1 MTLDIRTL
9 IYLIQDACTTYQNY
23 LDTLHKEDS
32 VVLHN
37 TVNTTLNHKTYPIP
51 DSVSDHTK
59 VEAEVRVNNLLIYR
73 ESYVYKHKEKTHN
86 EADEIVLLQLLKKI
100 LLYGFDN
107 SYKFIKE
114 FDSRTRTKHR
124 SQS

>member
-32 VVLHN
+32 LAPHN
-37 TVNTTLNHKTYPIP
+37 RVSIDLNHKTYPIP
-51 DSVSDHTK
+51 DSVSDYTE
-59 VEAEVRVNNLLIYR
+59 VQAEVRVNKLLIYK

-86 EADEIVLLQLLKKI
+86 EADEIVLLQLLKKV

-114 FDSRTRTKHR
+114 FDSRPRTRP
-124 SQS
+124 S